1 MVTQIQGGVAA
12 LSALAVFVSLKQ
24 EKAKSRTGISYIK
37 GPHAQ
42 EFMRLVN
49 LDIDR
54 FLDWLRSQPDLL
66 TDSRWKRLLN
76 RYRSSS
82 MLPIAQGDGGTA
94 YTRNKS
100 DVKLCVPQSLKE
112 RDIQTALFVALHE
125 LTHVANLSWGHDD
138 SFWNTFKD
146 LLRLAVRSGIYQKRS
161 YADDPA
167 RYCGQDIRS
176 QPLDWDQ
183 QG

>member
-1 MVTQIQGGVAA
+1 MIDLVQGGGILAA
-12 LSALAVFVSLKQ
+12 SALGIYVMTRPERAQS
-24 EKAKSRTGISYIK
+24 KSGMSYVK

-54 FLDWLRSQPDLL
+54 FLTWLRAQTDLL
-66 TDSRWKRLLN
+66 DDRRWQRLLL
-76 RYRSSS
+76 RYKKGIA
-82 MLPIAQGDGGTA
+82 PIAQGEGGAA

-112 RDIQTALFVALHE
+112 RDVQTALFVALHE
-125 LTHVANLSWGHDD
+125 LAHVANSSWGHDD
-138 SFWNTFKD
+138 SFWKTFRD
-146 LLRLAVRSGIYQKRS
+146 LLRLAVKSGIYKKRS

-167 RYCGQDIRS
+167 RFCGQDIMS
-176 QPLDWDQ
+176 QPLDWVD
-183 QG
+183 